1 MRVIEIPT
9 AELSCIGLFQDGHP
23 ETRTLV
29 TITSEWAYPYK
40 YAGQEIGVYV
50 RDRDA
55 MYVGTLLDPYGK
67 EVQLVLDRIVHHA
80 GCLALS
86 MTRSPSL

>member
-1 MRVIEIPT
+1 MVTGIEECLPGSWGVFVI
-9 AELSCIGLFQDGHP
+9 P

-29 TITSEWAYPYK
+29 TITSEWTYPYK

-67 EVQLVLDRIVHHA
+67 EVQLVLDYVVHHA
-80 GCLALS
+80 GCVASS
-86 MTRSPSL
+86 MTTTPSL